1 MNLWMLLSSIT
12 KQDKFTSI
20 LAINHNTWRRRRGGG
35 GGGGG
40 GGGVFFI
47 WVGANNSFQI
57 SVQIVIN
64 F

>member
-20 LAINHNTWRRRRGGG
+20 LAINHNTWRR
-35 GGGGG
+35 GGGG

>member
-12 KQDKFTSI
+12 KQDKFTLI
-20 LAINHNTWRRRRGGG
+20 LAINHNTWRRRRR

>member
-20 LAINHNTWRRRRGGG
+20 LAINHNTWRRRRRG

>member
-20 LAINHNTWRRRRGGG
+20 LAINHNTWRRRRT
-35 GGGGG
+35 GGGG

>member
-40 GGGVFFI
+40 VFFI